1 MRTEYK
7 IRGVGINEKMTMT
20 TQILTFVFAIVIV
33 NSYDIPAT
41 VLKPRPSS
49 IAAVDATLKYPVS
62 IMSRLFSSVPKREY
76 AVERIHL
83 SFGHVINLSSSLVDG
98 NDGGIILLVGRSASG
113 KSSLLRLLAGIEMP
127 TNDGRIIIEGSA
139 RPVILD
145 CKPDFDDSLN
155 VMDRIVQVGVDAAI
169 IQTQKIGLQNNI
181 STTKEDLTLL
191 RKLAEDIVSL
201 LMLSNEQLLAMPSE
215 LCPSIQ
221 YLLGIACACMTSM
234 ALQCIHDPIG
244 AQDDG
249 IYYPII
255 LMDELFDTEHP
266 SIAENCG
273 KGILNLVRAGG
284 VVISAT
290 HRPGH
295 FRGTACRT
303 ITLSG
308 GKVLADERIVLHV

>member
-1 MRTEYK
+1 MK
-7 IRGVGINEKMTMT
+7 T
-20 TQILTFVFAIVIV
+20 TQILTFVFAFVIV

-41 VLKPRPSS
+41 ELKPRPSC
-49 IAAVDATLKYPVS
+49 IDAVDTTLKYPVS
-62 IMSRLFSSVPKREY
+62 IMSRLFSSVPKRQF
-76 AVERIHL
+76 AVERINI
-83 SFGHVINLSSSLVDG
+83 SFGHVIDYLSPSLVDD
-98 NDGGIILLVGRSASG
+98 NDDDGIILLVGRSASG
-113 KSSLLRLLAGIEMP
+113 KSSLLRLLAGMEKP
-127 TNDGRIIIEGSA
+127 TDGRIIVGGLA

-169 IQTQKIGLQNNI
+169 QTQKIGLQNI
-181 STTKEDLTLL
+181 STTRGDLTLFQ
-191 RKLAEDIVSL
+191 KLAQDIVSL
-201 LMLSNEQLLAMPSE
+201 MMLSNEQLLAMPSE

-221 YLLGIACACMTSM
+221 YLFGIACACMTSM
-234 ALQCIHDPIG
+234 ALQCTYDPIRVR
-244 AQDDG
+244 DDG

-255 LMDELFDTEHP
+255 LMDELFDAEHP

-295 FRGTACRT
+295 FGGMACRT

-308 GKVLADERIVLHV
+308 GKVLADERIALRVR

>member
-1 MRTEYK
+1 
-7 IRGVGINEKMTMT
+7 
-20 TQILTFVFAIVIV
+20 
-33 NSYDIPAT
+33 
-41 VLKPRPSS
+41 
-49 IAAVDATLKYPVS
+49 
-62 IMSRLFSSVPKREY
+62 
-76 AVERIHL
+76 
-83 SFGHVINLSSSLVDG
+83 
-98 NDGGIILLVGRSASG
+98 
-113 KSSLLRLLAGIEMP
+113 
-127 TNDGRIIIEGSA
+127 
-139 RPVILD
+139 
-145 CKPDFDDSLN
+145 
-155 VMDRIVQVGVDAAI
+155 
-169 IQTQKIGLQNNI
+169 LQNNI
-181 STTKEDLTLL
+181 STTREDLTLL

-215 LCPSIQ
+215 LCPSVQ
-221 YLLGIACACMTSM
+221 YLFGIACACMTSM

-244 AQDDG
+244 ARDDG

-273 KGILNLVRAGG
+273 KGIRNLVGAGG

-295 FRGTACRT
+295 FRGMACRT

>member
-1 MRTEYK
+1 
-7 IRGVGINEKMTMT
+7 MTT
-20 TQILTFVFAIVIV
+20 TQILTFVFAFVIV

-41 VLKPRPSS
+41 VLKPRPSC
-49 IAAVDATLKYPVS
+49 IDAVDTTLKYPLS
-62 IMSRLFSSVPKREY
+62 IMSRLFSSVPKRQF
-76 AVERIHL
+76 AVERINI
-83 SFGHVINLSSSLVDG
+83 SFGHVINYLSPSLVD
-98 NDGGIILLVGRSASG
+98 DDDDGIILLVGRSASG
-113 KSSLLRLLAGIEMP
+113 KSSLLRLLAGMEKP
-127 TNDGRIIIEGSA
+127 TDGRIIVGGSA

-155 VMDRIVQVGVDAAI
+155 VMDRIVQVGVDVAI
-169 IQTQKIGLQNNI
+169 QMQKIGLQNI
-181 STTKEDLTLL
+181 STTREDLTLL
-191 RKLAEDIVSL
+191 QKLAQDIVSL
-201 LMLSNEQLLAMPSE
+201 MMLSNEQLLAMPSE

-221 YLLGIACACMTSM
+221 YLFGIACACMTSM
-234 ALQCIHDPIG
+234 ALQCLNDPIR

-255 LMDELFDTEHP
+255 FMDELFDAEHP

-295 FRGTACRT
+295 FRGMACRT
-303 ITLSG
+303 ITLSS
-308 GKVLADERIVLHV
+308 GKVLTDERIALRVR

>member
-1 MRTEYK
+1 
-7 IRGVGINEKMTMT
+7 MTMT
-20 TQILTFVFAIVIV
+20 KQILTFVFAIVIV

-41 VLKPRPSS
+41 VLKPRPSC
-49 IAAVDATLKYPVS
+49 IAAVDTTLKYPVS
-62 IMSRLFSSVPKREY
+62 IMSRLFSSVPKRHF
-76 AVERIHL
+76 AVERINI
-83 SFGHVINLSSSLVDG
+83 SFGHAINPLSPSLVD
-98 NDGGIILLVGRSASG
+98 DDDDGIILLVGRSASG
-113 KSSLLRLLAGIEMP
+113 KSSLLRLLAGIEKP
-127 TNDGRIIIEGSA
+127 TDGCIVMGGSA

-155 VMDRIVQVGVDAAI
+155 VMDRIVQVGAA
-169 IQTQKIGLQNNI
+169 IQTQKIGLQNN
-181 STTKEDLTLL
+181 STTREDLTLL

-201 LMLSNEQLLAMPSE
+201 LMLSNEQLFAMPSE
-215 LCPSIQ
+215 LCPSVQ
-221 YLLGIACACMTSM
+221 YLFGIACACMTSM
-234 ALQCIHDPIG
+234 ALQCIHDPIR
-244 AQDDG
+244 ARDDG

-273 KGILNLVRAGG
+273 KGVLNLVRAGG

-295 FRGTACRT
+295 FRGMACRT